1 MSEIDGNRAGMP
13 VERKGRECLGEK
25 AAASLPQGT
34 HPLAP
39 SLPLKG
45 RGKEGEKGRQRVR
58 REPAPAP
65 RQARG
70 PVGKPKDAK
79 KGSITDGQKTAIWTI
94 IRKRG
99 MDTDEFRE
107 WLRREFGTGSTREL
121 SMQDAAEAIRSLKV
135 FYGEEHEKYQ
145 GLTWGISKPQI
156 RYIRKLARDLG
167 WDDQKR
173 VDGLV
178 LKMFPPKQRV
188 ELLNKKEG
196 TALIIALEK
205 MGKDGKDYA

>member
-1 MSEIDGNRAGMP
+1 
-13 VERKGRECLGEK
+13 
-25 AAASLPQGT
+25 
-34 HPLAP
+34 
-39 SLPLKG
+39 
-45 RGKEGEKGRQRVR
+45 
-58 REPAPAP
+58 
-65 RQARG
+65 
-70 PVGKPKDAK
+70 VGKPKDAK